1 MKFKL
6 NHKIATLVFIICFS
20 LSFGQKVEFTV
31 PKNIETLEN
40 IIFKFENKFTKD
52 EPKAAA
58 AGGESFSTTVDLYNL
73 KYEAGNSN
81 PYLELALKKGAKPK
95 QFIEQANWNVTFN
108 KISKKNTKVTIFL
121 ETVVPDRL
129 SKKEVDT
136 KLTRSTGK
144 VEKEIQEFLLHYK
157 ESKTSAASD
166 AMVAVD
172 AADVA
177 AAEAQAEA
185 AIADIQARN
194 SIKKTTSGKLQ
205 ALFSKK
211 EFISLPTSS
220 DAITKLL
227 QIQPREIEC
236 GDCKNGKYSSW
247 DIDEV
252 FNLIYTRMNDGQEY
266 YALQYYDDQKVGG
279 LPYGLVFNES
289 SPTECKKKFARYN
302 AQLYQTTVDTDANS
316 SSVLT
321 VVTFKMNTNFVR
333 LEFGNQY
340 LSRIVVSNKEQ

>member
-6 NHKIATLVFIICFS
+6 NHKISTLALILCFC
-20 LSFGQKVEFTV
+20 LSFGQRVEFTV

-121 ETVVPDRL
+121 ETVIPDRW
-129 SKKEVDT
+129 SKKDVDT

-144 VEKEIQEFLLHYK
+144 LEKEILDFLLHHK
-157 ESKTSAASD
+157 ESKKSADSE
-166 AMVAVD
+166 AMSAID
-172 AADVA
+172 AAA
-177 AAEAQAEA
+177 IATAEAQAEA
-185 AIADIQARN
+185 AMTGIQTGN
-194 SIKKTTSGKLQ
+194 SIQKTTSKKLQ
-205 ALFSKK
+205 NLFSKK
-211 EFISLPTSS
+211 QFIALPTSS
-220 DAITKLL
+220 DAITKFL
-227 QIQPREIEC
+227 QIQPREVEC

-252 FNLIYTRMNDGQEY
+252 FNLIYARMNDGQEY
-266 YALQYYDDQKVGG
+266 YALQYYDDKKVAG

-289 SPTECKKKFARYN
+289 SPTECKAKFARYN

-316 SSVLT
+316 SSALT
-321 VVTFKMNTNFVR
+321 VVTFKMNTSFVR
-333 LEFGNQY
+333 LEFGNEY

>member
-73 KYEAGNSN
+73 KYDAGSSN
-81 PYLELALKKGAKPK
+81 PYLELALKKGAKSK

-157 ESKTSAASD
+157 ESKTSAASG
-166 AMVAVD
+166 AMGPVDVVD
-172 AADVA
+172 AAA
-177 AAEAQAEA
+177 AQVQAEA
-185 AIADIQARN
+185 AIADIQTRN

-266 YALQYYDDQKVGG
+266 YALQYYDDKKVGG

-302 AQLYQTTVDTDANS
+302 AQLYQTTVETDANS
-316 SSVLT
+316 SSALT
-321 VVTFKMNTNFVR
+321 VVSFKMNTNFVR
-333 LEFGNQY
+333 LEFGNEY
-340 LSRIVVSNKEQ
+340 LRRIVVSNKEQ